1 MKRVISACLEQ
12 TQKFETES
20 DYENFIKGLERKRV
34 KYKIVDK
41 LTGSDNTVIVK
52 LKRDYGGFSVGNYLD

>member
-20 DYENFIKGLERKRV
+20 DYENFIKGLETV
-34 KYKIVDK
+34 FNKISKIADK
-41 LTGSDNTVIVK
+41 THIVK
-52 LKRDYGGFSVGNYLD
+52 SQSKFHSG